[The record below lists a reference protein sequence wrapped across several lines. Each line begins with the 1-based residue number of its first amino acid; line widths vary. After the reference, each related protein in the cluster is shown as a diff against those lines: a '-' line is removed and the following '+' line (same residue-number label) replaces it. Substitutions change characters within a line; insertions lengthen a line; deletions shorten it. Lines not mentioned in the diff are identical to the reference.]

1 MKVEFDEWRETD
13 WYTRPS
19 GTRTE
24 DLPGYK
30 KRYGGVGFTEL
41 GRVYVSKKSRWRK
54 AIFWHEK
61 GHCLLFESG
70 RIRTLGHTSIEEEIL
85 ADTVADTMAGTYQTL
100 GMLVMILRRAKGRN
114 IDATKKRIEAVCQ
127 RHPETAKEILDK
139 IDARKIMTIVVNY
152 KRTEKLKNQ

>member
-85 ADTVADTMAGTYQTL
+85 ADEVSDVMAGTYQTL
-100 GMLVMILRRAKGRN
+100 GMLMMILRRAKGQN
-114 IDATKKRIEAVCQ
+114 ISDTKKRIDAVCH
-127 RHPETAKEILDK
+127 RHPEIAKEILDK
-139 IDARKIMTIVVNY
+139 LTKGR
-152 KRTEKLKNQ
+152 L